1 MNIRDWSIGRRL
13 ALGFT
18 VLLAG
23 MIFNTGFGIYRLQ
36 GSADATR
43 AMMEVPL
50 AKERLISEWYRIV
63 FAGIR
68 RTTAIAKSSDTSLA
82 PFFAE
87 DIANSTKRAQ
97 ELIKQIEALSTDEDK
112 RLMAELGGVRKAYVD
127 SRDGINKAKAAGNMD
142 VAAALM
148 EKDYQPAAKGYEA
161 MLQKLLEHQNKK
173 IDDAAREIDAIA
185 AQSRNLQLVLAL
197 LTVAFSVAFAWWL
210 ATGIT
215 RPMRQA
221 VDMARRVADGDLT
234 GEQGGGQGRTAAG
247 PYARDETGQLLHAL
261 DDMHNSLVRIVS
273 QVRSGTDAITSASSE
288 IASGNLDLSSRTEQQ
303 ASALEETASSMEE
316 LTSTVRQNADNARE
330 ANQMALAASDVA
342 RKGGE
347 AVSDVVGTMQSID
360 ESSRKIVDIIG
371 VIDGIAFQTN
381 ILALNAAV
389 EAARAG
395 EQGRGFAVVAS
406 EVRNLAQRSAAAARD
421 IKTLIGD
428 SVDKVGAGTRQ
439 VAQAG
444 ATMQEVVASIER
456 VTAIM
461 GDITHASQEQSAG
474 IDQVNGAITEMD
486 NATQQNAA
494 LVEQAAAA
502 AQSMQDQAGELAQAV
517 SVFKLDGMR
526 HGGHAGAGVASAA
539 AAAARRRSGASVAPV
554 RATLAKRAPARPAA
568 QPATPSSGAGRAPLI
583 ERAAAPSQPRKAAP
597 VVNDEW
603 EEF

>member
-1 MNIRDWSIGRRL
+1 MNIKDWSIGRRL
-13 ALGFT
+13 ALGFA

-63 FAGIR
+63 YAGIR

-87 DIANSTKRAQ
+87 DIANSTKKAQ
-97 ELIKQIEALSTDEDK
+97 ELIKKIEALSTDEDK

-127 SRDGINKAKAAGNMD
+127 SRDGINKAKAAGNMEE
-142 VAAALM
+142 AAKLM

-161 MLQKLLEHQNKK
+161 MLQKLLEHQNKE
-173 IDDAAREIDAIA
+173 IDNAARQIDEIA
-185 AQSRNLQLVLAL
+185 AQSRNLQILLAV

-215 RPMRQA
+215 GPMRNA
-221 VDMARRVADGDLT
+221 VNLARRVADGDLT
-234 GEQGGGQGRTAAG
+234 GEHGGGSGA
-247 PYARDETGQLLHAL
+247 YAKDETGQLLQAL
-261 DDMHNSLVRIVS
+261 QDMHQGLVRIVS
-273 QVRSGTDAITSASSE
+273 QVRSGTDAITAASGE

-303 ASALEETASSMEE
+303 ASSLEETASSMEE

-330 ANQMALAASDVA
+330 ANQMAMAASDVA

-456 VTAIM
+456 VTVIM

-502 AQSMQDQAGELAQAV
+502 AQSMQDQASELAQAV
-517 SVFKLDGMR
+517 SVFKLDGTAHQAPAVR
-526 HGGHAGAGVASAA
+526 APSAPSAQRAVHAVQRKPAT
-539 AAAARRRSGASVAPV
+539 AAAARSQ
-554 RATLAKRAPARPAA
+554 PARPAKPA
-568 QPATPSSGAGRAPLI
+568 VAARLPATAK
-583 ERAAAPSQPRKAAP
+583 PRKPAP
-597 VVNDEW
+597 VANDEW

>member
-1 MNIRDWSIGRRL
+1 MSMRDWSIGRRL
-13 ALGFT
+13 ALGFA

-36 GSADATR
+36 GNADATR

-63 FAGIR
+63 YAGIR

-87 DIANSTKRAQ
+87 DIANSTRRAQ
-97 ELIKQIEALSTDEDK
+97 ELIKQIEALSTEEDK
-112 RLMAELGGVRKAYVD
+112 RLMTELGGVRKAYVD
-127 SRDGINKAKAAGNMD
+127 SRDGINKAKAAGNMEE
-142 VAAALM
+142 AARLM
-148 EKDYQPAAKGYEA
+148 DKDYQPAAKGYEA
-161 MLQKLLEHQNKK
+161 MLQKLLEHQNKE
-173 IDDAAREIDAIA
+173 IDDAARQIDEIAV
-185 AQSRNLQLVLAL
+185 QSRNLQLVLAV
-197 LTVAFSVAFAWWL
+197 LTAAFSVAFAWWL

-234 GEQGGGQGRTAAG
+234 AAAAG
-247 PYARDETGQLLHAL
+247 NDGAAAHARDETGQLLQAL
-261 DDMHNSLVRIVS
+261 QDMHHGLVRIVS
-273 QVRSGTDAITSASSE
+273 QVRSGTDAITAASSE

-303 ASALEETASSMEE
+303 ASSLEETASSMEE

-330 ANQMALAASDVA
+330 ANQMAMAASDVA
-342 RKGGE
+342 RRGGE

-444 ATMQEVVASIER
+444 ATMQEVVSSIER
-456 VTAIM
+456 VTVIM
-461 GDITHASQEQSAG
+461 GEITRASQEQSSG

-517 SVFKLDGMR
+517 SVFKLDSTM
-526 HGGHAGAGVASAA
+526 HGAHAGA
-539 AAAARRRSGASVAPV
+539 ARRPAAPARTPAPAPV
-554 RATLAKRAPARPAA
+554 RTALAKARAPARPAA
-568 QPATPSSGAGRAPLI
+568 QPSPHP
-583 ERAAAPSQPRKAAP
+583 AAAASRPRKPAP
-597 VVNDEW
+597 VANDEW

>member
-13 ALGFT
+13 ALGFAM
-18 VLLAG
+18 LLAG

-87 DIANSTKRAQ
+87 DIANSTRKAQ
-97 ELIKQIEALSTDEDK
+97 ELIKQIEALSTEEDK

-127 SRDGINKAKAAGNMD
+127 SRDGINKAKAAGDMEE
-142 VAAALM
+142 AARLM

-161 MLQKLLEHQNKK
+161 MLQKLLDHQNKE
-173 IDDAAREIDAIA
+173 IDDAADQIDTIA
-185 AQSRNLQLVLAL
+185 AQSRNLQLVLAV
-197 LTVAFSVAFAWWL
+197 LTAAFSVAFAWWL

-215 RPMRQA
+215 RPMRKA

-234 GEQGGGQGRTAAG
+234 GEHGGAQGGH
-247 PYARDETGQLLHAL
+247 ARDETGQLLQAL
-261 DDMHNSLVRIVS
+261 EDMHNGLVRIVS

-288 IASGNLDLSSRTEQQ
+288 IACGNLDLSSRTEQQ
-303 ASALEETASSMEE
+303 ASSLEETASSMEE
-316 LTSTVRQNADNARE
+316 LTSTVRQNADNARA
-330 ANQMALAASDVA
+330 ANQMAMAASDVA

-360 ESSRKIVDIIG
+360 ASSRKIVDIIG

-502 AQSMQDQAGELAQAV
+502 AQSMQDQASELAQAV

-526 HGGHAGAGVASAA
+526 HGGHAAA
-539 AAAARRRSGASVAPV
+539 APAAAARRPASVAT
-554 RATLAKRAPARPAA
+554 AAARPALA
-568 QPATPSSGAGRAPLI
+568 QPRASAKPAA
-583 ERAAAPSQPRKAAP
+583 RTAAAPSQPRKAVPAAG
-597 VVNDEW
+597 DEW

>member
-1 MNIRDWSIGRRL
+1 MNIKDWSIGRRL
-13 ALGFT
+13 ALGFA

-63 FAGIR
+63 YAGIR

-87 DIANSTKRAQ
+87 DIANSTKKAQ
-97 ELIKQIEALSTDEDK
+97 ELIKKIEALSTDEDK

-127 SRDGINKAKAAGNMD
+127 SRDGINKAKAAGNMEE
-142 VAAALM
+142 AAKLM

-161 MLQKLLEHQNKK
+161 MLQKLLEHQNKE
-173 IDDAAREIDAIA
+173 IDNAARRIDEIA
-185 AQSRNLQLVLAL
+185 AQSRNLQILLAV

-215 RPMRQA
+215 GPMRNA
-221 VDMARRVADGDLT
+221 VNLARRVADGDLT
-234 GEQGGGQGRTAAG
+234 GEHGGGSGT
-247 PYARDETGQLLHAL
+247 YAKDETGQLLQAL
-261 DDMHNSLVRIVS
+261 QDMHQGLVRIVS
-273 QVRSGTDAITSASSE
+273 QVRSGTDAITAASGE

-303 ASALEETASSMEE
+303 ASSLEETASSMEE

-330 ANQMALAASDVA
+330 ANQMAMAASDVA

-517 SVFKLDGMR
+517 SVFKLDGMA
-526 HGGHAGAGVASAA
+526 HGAYASP
-539 AAAARRRSGASVAPV
+539 ARAV
-554 RATLAKRAPARPAA
+554 APARPAA
-568 QPATPSSGAGRAPLI
+568 RPALARGGAAARSPAHSPARTPVRPSASPASGSGDEHAPLI
-583 ERAAAPSQPRKAAP
+583 ARAAAPAASKPRKAAP
-597 VVNDEW
+597 VANDEW